1 MSIGQQLLDV
11 PFGEMISSLGIAIAQ
26 AQQALDTNSINI
38 LKQMGEK
45 DTVSLP
51 FCTVEYKDNKVI
63 IEDKP
68 LETSMIGAGFQPTF
82 YQFAET
88 IIEVKIAINMSYERE
103 YGVKSSVE
111 ASTKDARRS
120 KKEAKK
126 PIART
131 TTVDA
136 SYSSKYNYS
145 AEGSSLLR
153 TRLVPVPPNTTIAD
167 IIEMRS
173 SAMQLAFDLERTK
186 IEGEIAIAQAQAE
199 SEIANITV
207 QNQTNLNN
215 KLDELEKAKAK

>member
-11 PFGEMISSLGIAIAQ
+11 PFGDMISSLGIAIAQ

-111 ASTKDARRS
+111 TSTKDARRS

-167 IIEMRS
+167 IIELRS

>member
-111 ASTKDARRS
+111 TSTKDARRS

-207 QNQTNLNN
+207 QNQTNLDN
-215 KLDELEKAKAK
+215 KLKELEKAK

>member
-215 KLDELEKAKAK
+215 KLEELKNAK

>member
-215 KLDELEKAKAK
+215 KLEELKKAK

>member
-11 PFGEMISSLGIAIAQ
+11 PFDEMISSLGIAIAQ

>member
-111 ASTKDARRS
+111 TSTKDARRS

-215 KLDELEKAKAK
+215 KLEELKNAK